1 MRRALR
7 GGVRRVRGAGLLR
20 GQDPLGPCPERPS
33 RSRKGHF
40 TAKSRPGPP
49 TDAPRAA
56 QDRPLRPQE
65 LVGPPT
71 LALRA
76 AQDRPQTPQEQ
87 SRTANKGPRNR
98 PGPPTEAPRTPLDC
112 PQKAQEQP
120 RTAHKGPDNIT
131 SVHQLTVFRKHA
143 LTKRADCQQDDGEQ
157 IYCTT

>member
-1 MRRALR
+1 M
-7 GGVRRVRGAGLLR
+7 GAS
-20 GQDPLGPCPERPS
+20 QVPASLGSPS

-40 TAKSRPGPP
+40 TAKSGPGPP
-49 TDAPRAA
+49 TEAPRAA

-71 LALRA
+71 EALRA

-120 RTAHKGPDNIT
+120 RTAHRGPDYIT
-131 SVHQLTVFRKHA
+131 SFHRGP
-143 LTKRADCQQDDGEQ
+143 D
-157 IYCTT
+157 YTTSVNHSTNWLKNYFEATCRPST